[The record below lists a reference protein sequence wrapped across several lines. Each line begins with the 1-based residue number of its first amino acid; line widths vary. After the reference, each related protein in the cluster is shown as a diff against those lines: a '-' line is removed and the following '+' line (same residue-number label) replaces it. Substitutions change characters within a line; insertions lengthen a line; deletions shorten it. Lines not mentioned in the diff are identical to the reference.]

1 MTTTTYTVCRPPKFS
16 QFIEW
21 TCARCGHEH
30 LGAPVFVTAGGSPI
44 AVGSG
49 CAAKLVYGEDADRR
63 DVAQVKRAAE
73 VVAVETKQEAAHAA
87 EIVAAFTAAAA
98 EIESGEWGMATGR
111 VQKLYHA
118 DRNADRTSLD
128 FPTYVAERLAHFT
141 ALAA

>member
-1 MTTTTYTVCRPPKFS
+1 MTSTTYTVCRPPKFS

-63 DVAQVKRAAE
+63 DVAKIKSAAE
-73 VVAVETKQEAAHAA
+73 VVAVEAKQEAAHVV
-87 EIVAAFTAAAA
+87 EMVGAFTAAAA
-98 EIESGEWGMATGR
+98 EMESGEWGMATGR

-118 DRNADRTSLD
+118 DRNAGRTSLD

-141 ALAA
+141 ALAV

>member
-1 MTTTTYTVCRPPKFS
+1 MTTTTYTVCKPPKYS

-30 LGAPVFVTAGGSPI
+30 LGAPVFVTAGGPTL

-63 DVAQVKRAAE
+63 DIEQVKRAA
-73 VVAVETKQEAAHAA
+73 VVASVAVAHEVAHAA
-87 EIVAAFTAAAA
+87 EMVAAFTAAAA
-98 EIESGEWGMATGR
+98 EMESDSWGMATGR
-111 VQKLYHA
+111 IQRMFHA
-118 DRNADRTSLD
+118 DRKADRTSLD
-128 FPTYVAERLAHFT
+128 FPTYVADRLAHYT

>member
-21 TCARCGHEH
+21 TCARCGHAH

-73 VVAVETKQEAAHAA
+73 VVAVEAKQEAAHVV
-87 EIVAAFTAAAA
+87 EMVGAFTAAAA
-98 EIESGEWGMATGR
+98 EIKTGEWGMATGR

-118 DRNADRTSLD
+118 DRNAGRTSLD

>member
-30 LGAPVFVTAGGSPI
+30 LGAPVFVTAGGPTL

-63 DVAQVKRAAE
+63 DVAKIKSAAE
-73 VVAVETKQEAAHAA
+73 AVAVEVKQEAAHVV
-87 EIVAAFTAAAA
+87 EMVGAFTAAAA
-98 EIESGEWGMATGR
+98 EMESGEWGMATGR

-118 DRNADRTSLD
+118 DRKADRTSLD